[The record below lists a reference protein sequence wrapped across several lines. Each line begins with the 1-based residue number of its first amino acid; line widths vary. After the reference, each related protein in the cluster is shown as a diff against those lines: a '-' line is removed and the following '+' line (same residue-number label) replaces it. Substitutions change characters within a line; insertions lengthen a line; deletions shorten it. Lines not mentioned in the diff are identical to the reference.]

1 MVCKIFETRTGLG
14 VSVIEYL
21 AENLHKPAIKTFKR
35 INVYAR
41 FKGNIW
47 EADLAEMGSLLN
59 VKQLLCVTKYAQ
71 VKTLKDKRAKTV
83 LNTLIKIVNES
94 NCKPNK
100 FWVDQGKE
108 FYNKLMQE

>member
-1 MVCKIFETRTGLG
+1 MKDRADPNARNHKYDAYQKGLASMVCKIFETRTGLG

-59 VKQLLCVTKYAQ
+59 VKQLLCVTKYA
-71 VKTLKDKRAKTV
+71 
-83 LNTLIKIVNES
+83 
-94 NCKPNK
+94 
-100 FWVDQGKE
+100 
-108 FYNKLMQE
+108 